1 MEGEGGQR
9 VGLRPTKDHKAF
21 PRCQEKVVYTET
33 KEKVW
38 KGSKRKVQL
47 NLRGQLDNE
56 KKEDDILD
64 SATLP
69 GTSNIIV

>member
-1 MEGEGGQR
+1 M
-9 VGLRPTKDHKAF
+9 
-21 PRCQEKVVYTET
+21 YTET

>member
-1 MEGEGGQR
+1 M
-9 VGLRPTKDHKAF
+9 
-21 PRCQEKVVYTET
+21 YTDT
-33 KEKVW
+33 KEMVW
-38 KGSKRKVQL
+38 KGNKRKVQL
-47 NLRGQLDNE
+47 NLKGQLDNE

>member
-1 MEGEGGQR
+1 MYI
-9 VGLRPTKDHKAF
+9 D
-21 PRCQEKVVYTET
+21 T

-38 KGSKRKVQL
+38 KGNKRKVQL
-47 NLRGQLDNE
+47 NLEGQLDNE